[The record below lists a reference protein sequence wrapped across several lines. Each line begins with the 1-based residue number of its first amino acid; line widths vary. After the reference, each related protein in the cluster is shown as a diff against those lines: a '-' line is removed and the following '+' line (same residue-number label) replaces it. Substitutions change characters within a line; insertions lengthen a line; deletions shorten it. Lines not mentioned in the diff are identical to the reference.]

1 MLFCEYFS
9 TRTVGC
15 MPSARFPNRICQ
27 YFFSRHPSGWSR
39 DAFGTLLVCLSIK
52 NVFLFLGT
60 SSQIGLIS
68 LIIRCVVV
76 WRTFW
81 LRHTEAVSPIRMYRR
96 HCKWKMWRI
105 RTFFPVKYWTF
116 PTLSCWLY
124 TQRKRLASWHYFIL
138 YCWQRLSAAGRDFTL
153 CKSVRP
159 RGVLAD
165 YKAYRFE
172 EDLRQAFFTAKSPFA
187 LRTYIK

>member
-52 NVFLFLGT
+52 KCFFLFLVT

-96 HCKWKMWRI
+96 HCKWKMWRTCDEVKKFVTLHNVVYKQVTPI
-105 RTFFPVKYWTF
+105 CDEFAPFFQLNTE
-116 PTLSCWLY
+116 LSQPFHAGY
-124 TQRKRLASWHYFIL
+124 IL
-138 YCWQRLSAAGRDFTL
+138 NGNVSPHGIISSCTVGRGCPL
-153 CKSVRP
+153 LV
-159 RGVLAD
+159 G
-165 YKAYRFE
+165 
-172 EDLRQAFFTAKSPFA
+172 
-187 LRTYIK
+187 TYIK